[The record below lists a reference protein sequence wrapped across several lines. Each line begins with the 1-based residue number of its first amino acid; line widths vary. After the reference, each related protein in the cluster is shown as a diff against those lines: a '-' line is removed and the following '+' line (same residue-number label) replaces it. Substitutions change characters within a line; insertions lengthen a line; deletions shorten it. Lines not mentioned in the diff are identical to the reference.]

1 MSWRAPHLLWLL
13 CLVPVLIG
21 ALYWALQRRQQAL
34 WRFAEAQL
42 WTALAPDLDKR
53 LQWWRAG
60 LLVLAATLLLIGLAG
75 PQWGFAWETLQQ
87 SGVDIVVAIDTSRS
101 MLAQDIKPNRLERA
115 KLAIQDL
122 LKQLRGDRVSLVPF
136 AGSAFVQC
144 PLTLDYGAFA
154 ESLHAV
160 EVGIIP
166 RGGTS
171 LSAAITSGISAFDG
185 RHGKNAVLLIITDG
199 EDHEGQVQQAAQA
212 AADKGIRIYTIGIGT
227 TEGDLIP
234 LAEAGQSTFL
244 KNRHDEVVKS
254 RLEATTLQDI
264 AIATGGAYIYT
275 AGQDLGLDEVYT
287 RYISTLEGREFTS
300 TIERRVYE
308 RFQWPV
314 LIAFILL
321 AVEPFIGNRMS
332 NRVGKRLTRRQSAR
346 GETDENRIPDSV

>member
-13 CLVPVLIG
+13 SLVPIFVG
-21 ALYWALQRRQQAL
+21 ALYWALQRRHQAL
-34 WRFAEAQL
+34 LRFAELQL
-42 WTALAPDLDKR
+42 WTALAPDLDTQR
-53 LQWWRAG
+53 QWWRAG
-60 LLVLAATLLLIGLAG
+60 LLVVAVVLLLISLAG

-115 KLAIQDL
+115 KLALQDL
-122 LKQLRGDRVSLVPF
+122 LKQLRGDRVGLVSF

-154 ESLHAV
+154 ESVQAV
-160 EVGIIP
+160 QVGIIP

-171 LSAAITSGISAFDG
+171 LAAAITSGISAFDG
-185 RHGKNAVLLIITDG
+185 RYGKNAVLLIITDG
-199 EDHEGQVQQAAQA
+199 EDHEGRVQQAAQA

-227 TEGDLIP
+227 PEGDLIP
-234 LAEAGQSTFL
+234 VAKAGQSAFL
-244 KNRHDEVVKS
+244 KNRQGEVVKS

-275 AGQDLGLDEVYT
+275 GGQGLGLDEVYT

-321 AVEPFIGNRMS
+321 VVEPLIGNRAG
-332 NRVGKRLTRRQSAR
+332 NWLTRRQPAR
-346 GETDENRIPDSV
+346 GETDEKTSPDAV

>member
-13 CLVPVLIG
+13 GLVPIFVG
-21 ALYWALQRRQQAL
+21 ALSWALKRRRQAL
-34 WRFAEAQL
+34 LRFAESQL
-42 WTALAPDLDKR
+42 WPALAPDFDPQR
-53 LQWWRAG
+53 QWWRAG
-60 LLVLAATLLLIGLAG
+60 LVVGAVGLLLIALAG

-87 SGVDIVVAIDTSRS
+87 SGVDIVVGLDTSRS

-115 KLAIQDL
+115 KLALQDL
-122 LKQLRGDRVSLVPF
+122 LKQLRGDRVGLVSF

-154 ESLHAV
+154 ESVQAV
-160 EVGIIP
+160 QVGIIP

-171 LSAAITSGISAFDG
+171 LAAAITSGISAFDG
-185 RHGKNAVLLIITDG
+185 RHGKTAVLLIITDG
-199 EDHEGQVQQAAQA
+199 EDHEGRVRQAAQE

-227 TEGDLIP
+227 AEGELIP

-244 KNRHDEVVKS
+244 KNQHGEVVKS

-275 AGQDLGLDEVYT
+275 GGQDLGLDEVYT
-287 RYISTLEGREFTS
+287 RYIGTLEGREFSS
-300 TIERRVYE
+300 TIERRAYE

-321 AVEPFIGNRMS
+321 VVEPLIGNRTG
-332 NRVGKRLTRRQSAR
+332 NRIGGRLTPGQPIH
-346 GETDENRIPDSV
+346 GETDEKTSPEAA